1 MKVRDIMTESVASL
15 NSNDTIER
23 AAQIMKE
30 HDIGSIPVCVGENV
44 IGVITDRD
52 IVLRNVALGENPRTQ
67 TVREIMSSNPV
78 MVTPESDI
86 CDASRI
92 MGESQIRRLPVIKDK
107 KLVGIISL
115 GDIATSEKLKDEAEG
130 ALEEVSQPCMPVM

>member
-44 IGVITDRD
+44 IGIITDRD
-52 IVLRNVALGENPRTQ
+52 IALRTVATGENPRTQ

-78 MVTPESDI
+78 MVTPETDI
-86 CDASRI
+86 CDVSRI
-92 MGESQIRRLPVIKDK
+92 MGERQIRRVPVVKDK

-115 GDIATSEKLKDEAEG
+115 GDVATSENLKDEAEG